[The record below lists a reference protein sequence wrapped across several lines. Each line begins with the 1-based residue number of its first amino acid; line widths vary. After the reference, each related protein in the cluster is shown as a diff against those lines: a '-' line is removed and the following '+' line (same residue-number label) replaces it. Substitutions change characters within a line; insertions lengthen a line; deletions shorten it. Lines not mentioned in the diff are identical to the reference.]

1 MTKKRPAK
9 NSRPD
14 RRREGHDG
22 PWGNVLESG
31 RTGLVAERW
40 AAREALTQLYNVTL
54 PQVVP
59 MTRPCESCYGDGQG
73 WDEDGNLTGSE
84 CEDCGG
90 LGEFS
95 DHNGTR
101 ETTQRLL
108 AVDMAI
114 CLSRPVT
121 VTGSTSWTWRAFC
134 HCSMEAQEDCL
145 IHGSAMDPEH
155 WADAMLTALEA
166 MQAPWASTI
175 LCLAERMGFT
185 P

>member
-9 NSRPD
+9 NPRSE

-22 PWGNVLESG
+22 PWGNVLEAG
-31 RTGLVAERW
+31 RTGLAAERW
-40 AAREALTQLYNVTL
+40 AARESLEQLYNVTL
-54 PQVVP
+54 SQ
-59 MTRPCESCYGDGQG
+59 MTPESRPCESCGGDGQG
-73 WDEDGNLTGSE
+73 WTEEGNLDGSE
-84 CEDCGG
+84 CEECGG

-101 ETTQRLL
+101 VTTQRLL

-114 CLSRPVT
+114 CLTQKPGDFACS
-121 VTGSTSWTWRAFC
+121 WRAFC
-134 HCSMEAQEDCL
+134 TCSAGGAQEDCL
-145 IHGSAMDPEH
+145 VHGSAMDPEH